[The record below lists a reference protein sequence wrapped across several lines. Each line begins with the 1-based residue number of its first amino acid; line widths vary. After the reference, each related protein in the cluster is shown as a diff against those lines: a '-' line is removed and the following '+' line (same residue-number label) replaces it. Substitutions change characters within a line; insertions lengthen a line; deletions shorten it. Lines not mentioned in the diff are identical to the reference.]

1 MLLQVKKLWFFF
13 FLCSILKLPV
23 NCNTPES
30 AKVSCTLLY
39 FFLYFCCMML
49 GSKSILLP
57 TDTHE
62 LLRCYATFAILK
74 TFGFADFPWKSLHPH
89 VFAGPK
95 LKNLIVQARTAFW
108 AFDPGII
115 IIKSVVFSLK
125 SVLSFVNFYGI
136 LNIKDF
142 YPD

>member
-1 MLLQVKKLWFFF
+1 
-13 FLCSILKLPV
+13 
-23 NCNTPES
+23 
-30 AKVSCTLLY
+30 
-39 FFLYFCCMML
+39 MML
-49 GSKSILLP
+49 GSKSILPP

-74 TFGFADFPWKSLHPH
+74 TFGFSAFLRKSLHPH

-95 LKNLIVQARTAFW
+95 LKSLIVQARTAFG
-108 AFDPGII
+108 AFDPSII

>member
-1 MLLQVKKLWFFF
+1 
-13 FLCSILKLPV
+13 
-23 NCNTPES
+23 
-30 AKVSCTLLY
+30 
-39 FFLYFCCMML
+39 MML
-49 GSKSILLP
+49 GSKGILPP

-74 TFGFADFPWKSLHPH
+74 TCGFADFQRKSANPH

-95 LKNLIVQARTAFW
+95 LKSLIVQARTAFE
-108 AFDPGII
+108 AFDPSII
-115 IIKSVVFSLK
+115 IIESVVFSLK